1 MFTSVI
7 NNKINEHCN
16 MNQILAAEQEGRIQ
30 KSLGCEQQLTINAII
45 LKQAHEKKHNILICY
60 VNHKKAFYSVS
71 HSWLMK
77 VLEIYKICPKIRN
90 VLQLMMRTRRTN
102 LWVNNKNAGTVI
114 KKGIFRGDLFS
125 PLWFCLALNPMSL
138 LLNTSE
144 IGYKIHMKQKEVITM
159 PIHG

>member
-16 MNQILAAEQEGRIQ
+16 MNQILAEEQEVCIQ
-30 KSLGCEQQLTINAII
+30 KSLGCKQQLTIDAII
-45 LKQAHEKKHNILICY
+45 LKQAHEKKYNILICY

-102 LWVNNKNAGTVI
+102 LWVNNKNTGTVI
-114 KKGIFRGDLFS
+114 KKRNFQRAFAFS
-125 PLWFCLALNPMSL
+125 TTVLSGFKAHVV
-138 LLNTSE
+138 T
-144 IGYKIHMKQKEVITM
+144 IKHQ
-159 PIHG
+159 